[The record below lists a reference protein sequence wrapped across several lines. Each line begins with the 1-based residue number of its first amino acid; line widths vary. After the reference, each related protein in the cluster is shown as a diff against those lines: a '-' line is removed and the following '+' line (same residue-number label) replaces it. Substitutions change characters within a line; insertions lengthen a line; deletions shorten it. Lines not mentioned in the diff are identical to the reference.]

1 MDTNGDT
8 SMIAKGKS
16 SVSLDDILSKVTE
29 ADILSHYLGV
39 TEVPCIINSPLR
51 QDRRPSFG
59 LYSTDGRRIFYTDLS
74 TRDRGGL
81 LDLLG
86 HMWNC
91 GYKEVLTRINEDI
104 SKFCGGASIHSY
116 TPCAVRST
124 NSYNKDTDLQC
135 KVRDWRSY
143 DIEYWASYGI
153 TLEWLKYA
161 EVYPISHKIVIK
173 DGHRYVFG
181 ADKYAYAYVEHKEG
195 KVTLKIYQPFNKAGY
210 KWSNKHDNS
219 VVSLWTKV
227 PEYGEQICICSSL
240 KDALCLWANT
250 GIPSLAI
257 QGEGYRMSDTAI
269 SELKR
274 RYKQVFICLD
284 NDEPGLKDAQ
294 KLAEETGFT
303 NVVLPP
309 FNEGK
314 DISDLYKAKGK
325 DEFLRIIKPLF
336 NSSRQEDNDWNDLPF
351 CID

>member
-1 MDTNGDT
+1 MAF
-8 SMIAKGKS
+8 SSGKS

-29 ADILSHYLGV
+29 ADILSYYLGV

-59 LYSTDGRRIFYTDLS
+59 LYSSDGIRIFYIDLATKDS
-74 TRDRGGL
+74 GGL
-81 LDLLG
+81 FDLLG
-86 HMWNC
+86 KMWNC
-91 GYKEVLTRINEDI
+91 DFKEVLNKINDDI

-116 TPCAVRST
+116 TSCAVRST
-124 NSYNKDTDLQC
+124 SSYNKDTDLQC
-135 KVRDWRSY
+135 KVRDWRDY

-153 TLEWLKYA
+153 PLEWLKYA

-219 VVSLWTKV
+219 VISLWTKV

-250 GIPSLAI
+250 DIPSLSI
-257 QGEGYRMSDTAI
+257 QGEGYRMSNTAI

-274 RYKQVFICLD
+274 RYKQVFICFD
-284 NDEPGLKDAQ
+284 NDKPGLKDAQ
-294 KLAEETGFT
+294 KLSEETGFT

-336 NSSRQEDNDWNDLPF
+336 ISSRQEDNDWNDLPF

>member
-1 MDTNGDT
+1 M
-8 SMIAKGKS
+8 
-16 SVSLDDILSKVTE
+16 
-29 ADILSHYLGV
+29 
-39 TEVPCIINSPLR
+39 
-51 QDRRPSFG
+51 
-59 LYSTDGRRIFYTDLS
+59 
-74 TRDRGGL
+74 
-81 LDLLG
+81 
-86 HMWNC
+86 
-91 GYKEVLTRINEDI
+91 
-104 SKFCGGASIHSY
+104 
-116 TPCAVRST
+116 
-124 NSYNKDTDLQC
+124 
-135 KVRDWRSY
+135 
-143 DIEYWASYGI
+143 
-153 TLEWLKYA
+153 
-161 EVYPISHKIVIK
+161 
-173 DGHRYVFG
+173 FG

-219 VVSLWTKV
+219 VISLWTKV
-227 PEYGEQICICSSL
+227 PEYGDKICICSSM
-240 KDALCLWANT
+240 KDSLCLWANT

-294 KLAEETGFT
+294 KLSEETGFT

-336 NSSRQEDNDWNDLPF
+336 ISSRQEDNDWNDLPF